1 MEFLVSPMI
10 NVLLFFYHLLGNSF
24 VLAIIITT
32 ALVRLITI
40 PLTLPQM
47 RSSRKM
53 QALQPQLNEL
63 KKKFGNDR
71 QRFAEAQMKLYRENN
86 VSMFGG
92 CLPLILQMFI
102 MIAFYQS
109 ITGALAVNPLQLL
122 SLSHRALPDLAGLIP
137 INSQFWIYN
146 LGLPGVQDA
155 GQSMPAFLVTVLGFL
170 LPVLVVI
177 TTYWQQ
183 KMAAPP
189 SADPSAAAMS
199 RQMNIMMPMMFGLFA
214 LNFASGL
221 SIYFIVSNLIGI
233 VQYLL
238 IGKNLNAQLAPA
250 TAAPAKSIG
259 NSGNKAIAAPK
270 KK

>member
-24 VLAIIITT
+24 VLSIVVTT
-32 ALVRLITI
+32 ILVRLITL

-53 QALQPQLNEL
+53 QALAPQLADL
-63 KKKFGNDR
+63 KKKFGNDK
-71 QRFAEAQMKLYRENN
+71 QKFAEAQMKLYRENN

-122 SLSHRALPDLAGLIP
+122 SLSHRAVPELASLIP
-137 INSQFWIYN
+137 IDSHFLWLN
-146 LGLPGVQDA
+146 LG
-155 GQSMPAFLVTVLGFL
+155 QSDTTPILMFL
-170 LPVLVVI
+170 LPALVVV
-177 TTYWQQ
+177 TTYLQQ
-183 KMAAPP
+183 RLATPP
-189 SADPSAAAMS
+189 SGDPSSAAVS
-199 RQMNIMMPMMFGLFA
+199 KQMNIMMPMMFGLFA

-221 SIYFIVSNLIGI
+221 SIYFIVSNVVGIG
-233 VQYLL
+233 QYFFL
-238 IGKNLNAQLAPA
+238 GKRMTPA
-250 TAAPAKSIG
+250 AVSAPAKPTKSIPT
-259 NSGNKAIAAPK
+259 SSAKAIAAPTKAK
-270 KK
+270 K